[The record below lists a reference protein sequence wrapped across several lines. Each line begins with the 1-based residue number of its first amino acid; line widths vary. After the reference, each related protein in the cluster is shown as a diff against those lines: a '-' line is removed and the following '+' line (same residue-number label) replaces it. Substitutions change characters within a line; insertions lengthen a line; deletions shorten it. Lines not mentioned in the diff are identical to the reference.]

1 MTGGDVWRQPGRRII
16 FLALAAFAAGV
27 PLLPS
32 NDLKVSATLCA
43 ALVLALGYYICLRAG
58 APLARTPLDAPAA
71 TFLVVASLATLVSVD
86 PFVSFFPSS
95 LRGDGLLV
103 YVVYII
109 MGLAAA
115 RLSRTEVH
123 ALVTTILASGGLI
136 GGIAVAQYYGLDVT
150 RWTENEHLSFGRS
163 WGTLGNPIFLGGY
176 VSVLL
181 PVGVVLAAHAA
192 GRKWWGYA
200 TVSTALYGALVA
212 SQTRAAWIASA
223 GAAVLLVRGLPA
235 SPRVYR
241 RLVLLGVAFAAV
253 TAGMVLARPHAALV
267 QRAVSTFDMG
277 DLSLQ
282 AHLFVWKHTL
292 PLLQQRPVLGW
303 GFSTLL
309 GRLPGIGSPEYLR
322 VFGYRLV
329 ALDTP
334 HNEILHIAYSTGVV
348 GLGAY
353 LWVWGTVLRGLVLRL
368 VRPAA
373 YRVGTQGPRLPA
385 ALLASLAALFVWL
398 QLAWSHIG
406 PANVFWALAG
416 GAVALTRPEHGPPAP
431 ER

>member
-1 MTGGDVWRQPGRRII
+1 MIGGDVWRGVGRRII
-16 FLALAAFAAGV
+16 FLALVVFAAGA

-32 NDLKVSATLCA
+32 NDLKVALTLSA
-43 ALVLALGYYICLRAG
+43 ALVLAPGYYICLRAG
-58 APLARTPLDAPAA
+58 APIVRSPLDAPAA
-71 TFLVVASLATLVSVD
+71 AFLVAASLATLVSVD

-103 YVVYII
+103 YVAYII
-109 MGLAAA
+109 MALAAA
-115 RLSRTEVH
+115 RLTRTEVH

-136 GGIAVAQYYGLDVT
+136 GGIAVAQYYGVDVT
-150 RWTENEHLSFGRS
+150 RWMENEHLSFGRS

-176 VSVLL
+176 ASLLL
-181 PVGVVLAAHAA
+181 PVGVVLASCAV

-200 TVSTALYGALVA
+200 TASTALYGALVA
-212 SQTRAAWIASA
+212 SQTRAAWVASI
-223 GAAVLLVRGLPA
+223 GAAILLVRVLPA
-235 SPRVYR
+235 SPQAYR
-241 RLVLLGVAFAAV
+241 RLLLLGIAFV
-253 TAGMVLARPHAALV
+253 TVTVVMVLARPQASLV
-267 QRAVSTFDMG
+267 QRAVSTFNMG
-277 DLSLQ
+277 DLSVQ

-292 PLLQQRPVLGW
+292 PLLRQRPVLGW

-329 ALDTP
+329 AIDTP

-353 LWVWGTVLRGLVLRL
+353 LWVWATVLRGLETSLQTT
-368 VRPAA
+368 PAGA
-373 YRVGTQGPRLPA
+373 ELSA

-398 QLAWSHIG
+398 QLAWSHVG
-406 PANVFWALAG
+406 PANAFWALAG
-416 GAVALTRPEHGPPAP
+416 GAVALTRSERGQERGSVP
-431 ER
+431 ERTS